1 MARARE
7 EAGLLF
13 DLSNRG
19 ARVLVVTHIDA
30 DGLSSGSI
38 AFSALAR
45 KRFAVSVRAIPD
57 LDPRAIDRLKADKFE
72 FYLFTDLGSGLL
84 AELSAAFGERFLVV
98 DHHQIPRE
106 DSSHQRLFNAWNYGY
121 DGGY

>member
-7 EAGLLF
+7 EAERLF

-45 KRFAVSVRAIPD
+45 ERFAVSVRAIPD

-84 AELSAAFGERFLVV
+84 EELSAAFGARSLVV
-98 DHHQIPRE
+98 DQHQI
-106 DSSHQRLFNAWNYGY
+106 
-121 DGGY
+121 